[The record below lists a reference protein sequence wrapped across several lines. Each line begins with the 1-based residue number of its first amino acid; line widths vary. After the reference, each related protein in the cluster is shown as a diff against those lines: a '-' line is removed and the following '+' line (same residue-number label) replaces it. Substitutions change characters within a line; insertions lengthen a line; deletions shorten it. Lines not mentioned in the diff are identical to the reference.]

1 MEESDGTT
9 ESVGTVK
16 MRNPGL
22 SDIQLA
28 QMHTIVDELPDIISI
43 ELGSINHDMHQ
54 IDIKDTKHKIIS
66 LLCSHWLEC
75 FSEWRN

>member
-9 ESVGTVK
+9 ESVGTVR

-22 SDIQLA
+22 SDIQLI
-28 QMHTIVDELPDIISI
+28 QMQTIVDELPDIISK

-66 LLCSHWLEC
+66 LLCSH
-75 FSEWRN
+75 